1 MTGASVHI
9 PTLRTERL
17 TLRAP
22 SLADFEPLAA
32 FYAGPRAAFVG
43 GPLTRERAWRVLAQE
58 AGHWH
63 LRGFGRWTVT
73 ETATGTPLGLVG
85 LWHPEGFPERELGWD
100 LFDGHEGRGYATEAA
115 RAARDHAY
123 GALGWTT
130 LISLVA
136 EGNDASAAVARRLGA
151 VPDGAF
157 VHEVF
162 GPARVFRHPA
172 PEELAA

>member
-1 MTGASVHI
+1 MI
-9 PTLRTERL
+9 PTLTTERL

-22 SLADFEPLAA
+22 RLDDFEPFAA
-32 FYAGPRAAFVG
+32 FYAGPRSGFVG

-63 LRGFGRWTVT
+63 LMGFGRWIVT
-73 ETATGTPLGLVG
+73 ETPSGRPVGVVG

-100 LFDGHEGRGYATEAA
+100 LFDGFEGRGYATEAA
-115 RAARDHAY
+115 RVARSHAY
-123 GALGWTT
+123 ETLGWTT

-151 VPDGAF
+151 IEDGVF
-157 VHEVF
+157 THEVF
-162 GPARVFRHPA
+162 GPARIFRHPS
-172 PEELAA
+172 PSELVA